1 MDAVRMM
8 RVLGVL
14 VGAAAAF
21 AVAATLLA
29 TAARPDPGPCNDTWS
44 VPLQQ
49 SAACAAPVTPAWLVL
64 GGGVVAAAIVVVGA
78 RVVVSRHGRHEA
90 AVPNPREDHRL
101 DRT

>member
-1 MDAVRMM
+1 MDAVRTM

-14 VGAAAAF
+14 VGAAVAF

-29 TAARPDPGPCNDTWS
+29 TAARPDPGPCNDTWFG
-44 VPLQQ
+44 QQ

-64 GGGVVAAAIVVVGA
+64 GGGVVAAAMVVVGA
-78 RVVVSRHGRHEA
+78 RVIVSRHGRHEA
-90 AVPNPREDHRL
+90 AVPKPRKDHRL